1 MVRYRMIYC
10 TQNPYQ
16 HLNNLRN
23 PSYDHA
29 NLRNPSKGARAD
41 TQTTLDICQDPVPS
55 RPGTKY
61 PVRGKP
67 SLRYACTWDV
77 HRISHLSIPTL
88 IVLNISLY
96 VPVPATMRTSLFTD
110 ATRMLTWMSS
120 TAWERL
126 TNCWTKSRSI
136 IPRPCW
142 TSG

>member
-61 PVRGKP
+61 PVRGEALTP
-67 SLRYACTWDV
+67 ICLHMRCTSNLPFK
-77 HRISHLSIPTL
+77 HSYF
-88 IVLNISLY
+88 N
-96 VPVPATMRTSLFTD
+96 RT
-110 ATRMLTWMSS
+110 
-120 TAWERL
+120 
-126 TNCWTKSRSI
+126 
-136 IPRPCW
+136 
-142 TSG
+142 